1 MWIFLITGLMI
12 GIGNIIAFQILKN
25 AYDQELY
32 RKSVQLMTL
41 FAEDIQAE
49 LERVTYDSENM
60 VSDEQLQNY
69 LSEIQYKEDDIIR
82 WYNAT
87 VQIANRINSFRFYS
101 EDIDYVYLID
111 VGEMKYGRFDVELNI
126 SQEYVEE
133 MIEIAKQANG
143 REEWVFFPELSDSLI
158 LVRDVRE
165 RKNFTFNS
173 LGTLIIKV
181 DFEAIVNRS
190 NKVLQ
195 DVGTNLM
202 VAVYRQGEEMYV
214 GDPTLTELPAIPAG
228 EDYQIYDTDQGK
240 MFCCSYTFSKTGWNY
255 VTALPYDNI
264 FETVNRAIQTS
275 LMVLA
280 GVIVFI
286 LLFASRMVA
295 SIIKHIEKLTLQCDA
310 FGRGEYILGGE
321 NDHKYHERGDEIGK
335 LYRHFDRMASENDKM
350 IKEIYVK
357 QQLLLETQVS
367 NLKAQIRPHFIY
379 NTLESIYCL
388 AETTGD
394 DRIATMTSA
403 LGKLLRTSLKE
414 QRNVITLKEDLVV
427 AREYLKIQCVRL
439 EERLNVTI
447 EIEEKYEEVKI
458 PSMTVQ
464 PIVENAIFYAAEEML
479 EPCEIRMYCRERNGF
494 VEFVVE
500 DNGPGMDTDIIRKLE
515 TKEIVPQGF
524 GIGLENIQKRLKIL
538 ISPDSG
544 ILVERNNGR
553 TLVIIRLIAE

>member
-1 MWIFLITGLMI
+1 
-12 GIGNIIAFQILKN
+12 
-25 AYDQELY
+25 
-32 RKSVQLMTL
+32 
-41 FAEDIQAE
+41 
-49 LERVTYDSENM
+49 
-60 VSDEQLQNY
+60 
-69 LSEIQYKEDDIIR
+69 
-82 WYNAT
+82 
-87 VQIANRINSFRFYS
+87 
-101 EDIDYVYLID
+101 
-111 VGEMKYGRFDVELNI
+111 
-126 SQEYVEE
+126 VEE
-133 MIEIAKQANG
+133 MVEIARAGNG
-143 REEWVFFPELSDSLI
+143 REAWVFFPELSDSLI

-165 RKNFTFNS
+165 RKNFTFKS

-181 DFEAIVNRS
+181 DFEAIVERS
-190 NKVLQ
+190 NNVLKST
-195 DVGTNLM
+195 GTNLT
-202 VAVYRQGEEMYV
+202 VAVYREDEQMYV
-214 GDPTLTELPAIPAG
+214 SSPVLADLPGIPAG
-228 EDYQIYDTDQGK
+228 EDYHIYDTDEGK
-240 MFCCSYTFSKTGWNY
+240 MFCCSYTFSKTGWKY

-264 FETVNRAIQTS
+264 YETVNRAIQTS
-275 LMVLA
+275 LAVMFS
-280 GVIVFI
+280 VIVVI
-286 LLFASRMVA
+286 LLVASRLVA

-310 FGRGEYILGGE
+310 FGRGEYVLVGK
-321 NDHKYHERGDEIGK
+321 NYNKYHERGDEIGK

-388 AETTGD
+388 AETSGD

-427 AREYLKIQCVRL
+427 AMEYLKIQCVRL
-439 EERLNVTI
+439 EERLNVSI
-447 EIEEKYEEVKI
+447 EIDERYEEIKI

-479 EPCEIRMYCRERNGF
+479 EPCEIKMYCRERNGF

-515 TKEIVPQGF
+515 TKEIVPKGF

-544 ILVERNNGR
+544 ILVERNNDR
-553 TLVIIRLIAE
+553 TLVIIQLIAEEKQKGRDL